1 MNIGLVLSGGGIKGV
16 AHIGAIK
23 AFEEHGLYPTHIS
36 GSSAGAVIGAFYSA
50 NYTPEEM
57 LAFFKV
63 TPLFN
68 FSRFSFRKPGFIDT
82 DNFYNDF
89 KKYFPVDNFDALN
102 KKLYITTVDMLN
114 GKIKVFEKGEL
125 IRAFLASAAFP
136 GIFSPVAIGDGM
148 FADGGILDNFP
159 VAPLNGLMDQI
170 IGVYTSPIQIITA
183 DKLRNSLSVLDRAIK
198 INFSSGSLLKFSV
211 CDILIYPDDLN
222 KFSLFDRNHI
232 DEIYQMGY
240 LATKKKLLEL
250 TKAKIL

>member
-23 AFEEHGLYPTHIS
+23 ALEEHGLYPTHIS
-36 GSSAGAVIGAFYSA
+36 GSSAGAVVGAFYSA

-68 FSRFSFRKPGFIDT
+68 LSRFSFRKPGFIDT

-89 KKYFPVDNFDALN
+89 KKYFPDDNFNTLE

-159 VAPLNGLMDQI
+159 IAPLSGGFDII

-198 INFSSGSLLKFSV
+198 INFSSGSLSKFSA
-211 CDILIYPDDLN
+211 CDILIYPDALN

-232 DEIYQMGY
+232 NEIYQIGY
-240 LATKKKLLEL
+240 LATQKKLLEL
-250 TKAKIL
+250 KKAKII